1 MLKKLLTI
9 TMVVIGAFTLAGC
22 QPTDDGPTVQ
32 EQLEMISEAVAAL
45 DVLGETTSDL
55 TLPTVAV
62 HDVEVEWE
70 SSDTSVIANDGS
82 VTQPTFIEG
91 NKTVTLTA
99 YLNLGDQT
107 LTKTFNVTVLAA
119 GKTDLDNVIL
129 ATDALVL
136 NVSGIVSTDITL
148 PAAGQ
153 YDTVIT
159 WESNMPEI
167 IAADGTVTRPA
178 PGTGNQAVILTAT
191 VTLGTESSTKEFEV
205 MVKEDV
211 AVEIL
216 TIAELKANSQ
226 GDDATIAVNDEIIV
240 QGEVVSLFESSTYKG
255 FFISDGTGFM
265 YVFAGTEPSGLAIG
279 DTVEVRGTLSVYYG
293 MPQVAAPIWE
303 AIEDTF
309 TVPAP
314 VAKTVG
320 DIVGYGNVDIPFENY
335 SELIRIEGS
344 VVAEGDYYY
353 LETPDGRVELNDDSD
368 ISLLIEKLG
377 MKVEITALYY
387 SYHSGHGDHQIAFTG
402 QAEDIT
408 EVGLSDEEAAFT
420 DKNPMM
426 DPVAVADIV
435 LPTVGVNGTT
445 YANWT
450 SSNTDVFADDG
461 TFVARATETVEVTFT
476 GEVTAGE
483 VTIEASFTVV
493 VPVNM
498 TAAEVNELDLGSY
511 FEVTGVVY
519 TEFSSGFYIH
529 SGGGLLFVYEGDFID
544 EIQPGDEITIIGSLG
559 QYNGLLQVSVMS
571 YNVDDNSGSN
581 PLPTAVVTT
590 VEGIN
595 ANAVPKGTFATIT
608 GEVILEG
615 SYNNPYIY
623 GANGEKV
630 EVYYKSNQGAVKDL
644 AGSVITLTV
653 VTYQDG
659 IVLYQGT
666 AEEIVV
672 VTEDATT
679 HVWTEADMAQALAD
693 GIELPSYTDY
703 DLTLPTGTEM
713 YVGAFSWASDN
724 AALGIDGVIVPVL
737 GSETVVTLTVTV
749 TVGDAVVTRDIM
761 VTVADL
767 SDIPLT
773 VSEAAALYDGDN
785 PVSVTVIG
793 IIAGYDISQNFQ
805 LQDPDGFGINS
816 YSGTDLEYEVGTMI
830 KFTGIISDF
839 YGTIQITDWE
849 VIEVISTGNEL
860 TVTEVTAA
868 DLATNPYDYNGQ
880 RVLVDLTYVSIDSFG
895 YVHFT
900 GIEGTEVVIESTW
913 LPFID
918 SYEVGAVLQ
927 VEANV
932 DVPSHYGNV
941 RLCQVDPQFDVVYNV
956 GNVLSV
962 YDGENDLELTVVG
975 VITGFDKDGNF
986 QIQDTEGNGLVSY
999 SSEAIT
1005 AVVGDMV
1012 KLTGTISSY
1021 YGDIQIKDW
1030 TLVEVISSGNELV
1043 VQTVTAAD
1051 LATNPGDFNG
1061 ARVMIELTYESSDDY
1076 GYAIFTGIDG
1086 TSIVINSGAWL
1097 PDVDTYEAG
1106 TVITVEANVIK
1117 VNYYGNVR
1125 LGAVVFPAE

>member
-1 MLKKLLTI
+1 
-9 TMVVIGAFTLAGC
+9 MVVIGAFTLAGC

-387 SYHSGHGDHQIAFTG
+387 SYHSGHGDPNRIHR
-402 QAEDIT
+402 
-408 EVGLSDEEAAFT
+408 
-420 DKNPMM
+420 
-426 DPVAVADIV
+426 
-435 LPTVGVNGTT
+435 
-445 YANWT
+445 
-450 SSNTDVFADDG
+450 SS
-461 TFVARATETVEVTFT
+461 
-476 GEVTAGE
+476 
-483 VTIEASFTVV
+483 
-493 VPVNM
+493 
-498 TAAEVNELDLGSY
+498 
-511 FEVTGVVY
+511 
-519 TEFSSGFYIH
+519 
-529 SGGGLLFVYEGDFID
+529 
-544 EIQPGDEITIIGSLG
+544 
-559 QYNGLLQVSVMS
+559 
-571 YNVDDNSGSN
+571 
-581 PLPTAVVTT
+581 
-590 VEGIN
+590 
-595 ANAVPKGTFATIT
+595 
-608 GEVILEG
+608 
-615 SYNNPYIY
+615 
-623 GANGEKV
+623 
-630 EVYYKSNQGAVKDL
+630 
-644 AGSVITLTV
+644 
-653 VTYQDG
+653 
-659 IVLYQGT
+659 
-666 AEEIVV
+666 
-672 VTEDATT
+672 
-679 HVWTEADMAQALAD
+679 
-693 GIELPSYTDY
+693 
-703 DLTLPTGTEM
+703 
-713 YVGAFSWASDN
+713 
-724 AALGIDGVIVPVL
+724 
-737 GSETVVTLTVTV
+737 
-749 TVGDAVVTRDIM
+749 
-761 VTVADL
+761 
-767 SDIPLT
+767 
-773 VSEAAALYDGDN
+773 
-785 PVSVTVIG
+785 
-793 IIAGYDISQNFQ
+793 
-805 LQDPDGFGINS
+805 
-816 YSGTDLEYEVGTMI
+816 
-830 KFTGIISDF
+830 
-839 YGTIQITDWE
+839 
-849 VIEVISTGNEL
+849 
-860 TVTEVTAA
+860 
-868 DLATNPYDYNGQ
+868 
-880 RVLVDLTYVSIDSFG
+880 
-895 YVHFT
+895 
-900 GIEGTEVVIESTW
+900 
-913 LPFID
+913 
-918 SYEVGAVLQ
+918 
-927 VEANV
+927 
-932 DVPSHYGNV
+932 
-941 RLCQVDPQFDVVYNV
+941 
-956 GNVLSV
+956 
-962 YDGENDLELTVVG
+962 
-975 VITGFDKDGNF
+975 
-986 QIQDTEGNGLVSY
+986 
-999 SSEAIT
+999 
-1005 AVVGDMV
+1005 
-1012 KLTGTISSY
+1012 
-1021 YGDIQIKDW
+1021 
-1030 TLVEVISSGNELV
+1030 
-1043 VQTVTAAD
+1043 
-1051 LATNPGDFNG
+1051 
-1061 ARVMIELTYESSDDY
+1061 
-1076 GYAIFTGIDG
+1076 
-1086 TSIVINSGAWL
+1086 
-1097 PDVDTYEAG
+1097 
-1106 TVITVEANVIK
+1106 
-1117 VNYYGNVR
+1117 
-1125 LGAVVFPAE
+1125 